1 MKIFT
6 KSKCLVLIAVL
17 FLSCAN
23 EESKDDDS
31 SSNVKEVF
39 TLTTFPASDIL
50 PTTTVISSF
59 IKADTQMSIK
69 TRGVCY
75 NTTGNPTI
83 SDQKIE
89 DPESIIGPYSTVLIG
104 LDQNKT
110 HFAKVFAIGKSG
122 NIFYGNE
129 IQWKTSKV
137 IIIPT
142 SFLTYDA
149 TSVTSNSA
157 ILGGVILKNGNL
169 MWDNLKMGI
178 CFSAIN
184 KSPNINDTIV
194 YANTEVTEPFRVS
207 AKNLNSKTTYYFR
220 PFASNFDGTEIYYG
234 NTQSFTT
241 NSN

>member
-1 MKIFT
+1 MKNFT
-6 KSKCLVLIAVL
+6 KSKFILLVAII
-17 FLSCAN
+17 FISCSS
-23 EESKDDDS
+23 EESTNDDS
-31 SSNVKEVF
+31 SSTMKEVF
-39 TLTTFPASDIL
+39 ALTTFPASDIL
-50 PTTTVISSF
+50 PTTTVISSL
-59 IKADTQMSIK
+59 IKSDTEMSIK

-83 SDQKIE
+83 SDQKVE
-89 DPESIIGPYSTVLIG
+89 DPESIIGPYSTLLIG

-122 NIFYGNE
+122 NVFYGNE
-129 IQWKTSKV
+129 IQWKTSTV

-149 TSVTSNSA
+149 TNVTSNSA

-169 MWDNLKMGI
+169 RWDNLKMGI
-178 CFSAIN
+178 CFSAFN
-184 KSPNINDTIV
+184 KLPNINESV
-194 YANTEVTEPFRVS
+194 AYANTEVTEPFRVS
-207 AKNLNSKTTYYFR
+207 AKNLKSKTTYYFR

-234 NTQSFTT
+234 DTQSFTT